1 MAWMVVVVGL
11 LVLACG
17 IVVGRLTSAAA
28 KRVGELEVEL
38 ERARQDSARYRA
50 QVNQHFVKT
59 AELLGVMTASY
70 RSVYEHLADGAKA
83 LCSEE
88 VVELSPAA
96 LRSRL
101 LPPADEVRPIEQ
113 GRPAAPSAQVAF
125 REPPAAR
132 ATAATVAPIATGVAA
147 ATPVPGTAA
156 PTSGTPR
163 TDASAS
169 RLSLTQHDTGIH
181 LTKEDLL
188 LASLSSRTA
197 SPAPQAAAEPKPAA
211 AQVAESTSPSGADH
225 PPLGGSNHLGPLSH
239 GNHHGGN
246 GAR

>member
-1 MAWMVVVVGL
+1 MVVVVGL

-17 IVVGRLTSAAA
+17 IVVGRLTGAAA
-28 KRVGELEVEL
+28 RRVGELEVEL

-101 LPPADEVRPIEQ
+101 LPPADEARPIEQ
-113 GRPAAPSAQVAF
+113 ARPAAAAGTPAPATTASA
-125 REPPAAR
+125 
-132 ATAATVAPIATGVAA
+132 
-147 ATPVPGTAA
+147 
-156 PTSGTPR
+156 SGTPR
-163 TDASAS
+163 ADASAS
-169 RLSLTQHDTGIH
+169 RFSLMQHDTGIH

-197 SPAPQAAAEPKPAA
+197 PPATQASSEPKPAA
-211 AQVAESTSPSGADH
+211 AQAETESSSPGSAGNAA
-225 PPLGGSNHLGPLSH
+225 LGGSNHLGSLNL

>member
-28 KRVGELEVEL
+28 KRVGQLEVEL

-50 QVNQHFVKT
+50 QVNQHFVKS

-83 LCSEE
+83 LCGEE

-101 LPPADEVRPIEQ
+101 LPPADEARPIEQ
-113 GRPAAPSAQVAF
+113 GRPAAAVS
-125 REPPAAR
+125 
-132 ATAATVAPIATGVAA
+132 
-147 ATPVPGTAA
+147 TPVPATTAPA
-156 PTSGTPR
+156 SGTPR
-163 TDASAS
+163 TDASTS
-169 RLSLTQHDTGIH
+169 RFSLTQHDTGIH

-188 LASLSSRTA
+188 LASLSSRT
-197 SPAPQAAAEPKPAA
+197 PPPVTQAASEPKPAA
-211 AQVAESTSPSGADH
+211 AQVEAESTSPGSAGHA
-225 PPLGGSNHLGPLSH
+225 PLGGSNHLGPLSH
-239 GNHHGGN
+239 GSHHGGN